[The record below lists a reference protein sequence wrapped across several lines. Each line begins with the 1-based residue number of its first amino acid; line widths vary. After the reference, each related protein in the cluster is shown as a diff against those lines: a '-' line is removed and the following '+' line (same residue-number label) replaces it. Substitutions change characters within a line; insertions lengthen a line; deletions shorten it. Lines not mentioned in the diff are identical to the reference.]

1 MYTSHE
7 TRHHPHRGEESRIM
21 PAPVSRSL
29 LPNSFTLR
37 FHATLYRHSRQQW
50 RGGGSALAESQQI
63 LRQPTRSLNSPQ
75 ARRSHRLRHKQG
87 RRAAI
92 LNPHSRSAPPCRDSS
107 FLAPLASLDLTA
119 GQERPS
125 HSMTAPSCIQV
136 FLYLN
141 HHNMQ
146 KAFPVIRDFLPC
158 RMRARRAGQ
167 SASATPTL
175 GRIQCGTA
183 SQS

>member
-1 MYTSHE
+1 MS
-7 TRHHPHRGEESRIM
+7 
-21 PAPVSRSL
+21 APVSRSL

-37 FHATLYRHSRQQW
+37 IHATLYRHSRQQW
-50 RGGGSALAESQQI
+50 RGGRSALAESQRI

-75 ARRSHRLRHKQG
+75 ARRSHRLGHKQG

-92 LNPHSRSAPPCRDSS
+92 LNPHSRSASPCRDSS

-136 FLYLN
+136 SLYLN

-158 RMRARRAGQ
+158 RMQARRAGQ
-167 SASATPTL
+167 SASATRTL

-183 SQS
+183 SQSRAGRRRLPGAMSRCRT